1 MTRPRRHSGASE
13 ESSGTA
19 REQELGSMYDY
30 LAKIILL
37 GPSGTGKS
45 CLLHRFVKNEWR
57 VLSSQTIGVEF
68 ATKIIKVGT
77 GSRRKRI
84 KLQLWDT
91 AGTERFRSVS
101 RSYYRG
107 AAGAILVYD
116 LTSHA
121 SFRNLQPF
129 LNDARALAS
138 PNLSLMLVGN
148 KLDLTD
154 TLIDTSLPPPTP
166 TSVTSNSTLT
176 SGMLGAGGS
185 SYTSTATTRDRG
197 ASISAGS
204 QQRATVAPEG
214 REVTRAESSRW
225 ASTAGISVVT
235 EASAF
240 NGEGVDEIFERL
252 ARIILTKIELGEIDP
267 DDPASGIQYGDSGG
281 WNTASDGGSIKSS
294 MTGATVEDGHSGL
307 RRRRKKNRTQNWGL
321 REWEEVF
328 TLSNQAISES
338 QQHLY
343 QRLDLQ
349 RDPFVMAPRTV
360 TPVDKNWQF
369 KQEKEDDSSYLPVAQ
384 FPTNVHLDLLRHKK
398 IPDPYIGKNELKV
411 QWIGETIWVYKT
423 TFSSPEI
430 LDGAKAVLAF
440 DGLDTFATVELNGE
454 KILETENMFV
464 PERVDVTKNLKKDGE
479 NDLRITFDAAY
490 LRGWKLVEEHP
501 DHKYVVWN
509 GDGSRLPVRKAQ
521 YHWGWDWGPA
531 LLTCGPWRPINLEV
545 YESHIA
551 DLYTESEVEKSLKK
565 ADVVVHAAVEGKASR
580 VRFEVSLDGKKVA
593 SETANVKDK
602 DATTTFHIQDPALW
616 YPVRYGKQPLYTI
629 KATLL
634 KDDNEIDT
642 ISKKIGLR
650 KLELVEREL
659 DGQPGTSFF
668 FQVNN
673 IPIFCGGSNWI
684 PADNFI
690 PRITKERYR
699 DWVKL
704 VADGN
709 QFMLRVWGG
718 GIYEEDVFYD
728 ACDEFGILVWQDFM
742 FACGNYPAW
751 PDLLKSIDR
760 EARANI
766 KRLRHHPSI
775 VLWAG
780 NNEDYQL
787 RESENLIYD
796 FDDHD
801 PESWL
806 KTDFPARYIYEKLLP
821 DACKD
826 LHPNTVYHIASPWG
840 GKVTTD
846 PTIGDIH
853 QWNVWHGSQQK
864 YQDYDK
870 LVGRFVSEFGMEGFP
885 DIKTIDAFLP
895 QGKDDPERFSTSS
908 TIDFHNKADGQLR
921 RLGLYMAE
929 NFRFTLEPLEDYV
942 YYSQLLQAEALASAY
957 RLWKRQWQ
965 GPKKEYCSGVLVWQT
980 NDCWPVTSWAICD
993 YYLRP
998 KHSYFT
1004 IKREMAPITIGM
1016 TRREHKHPKN
1026 KYTRVDIETKVK
1038 VEIWGSNL
1046 KLEDVTVDCVVK
1058 AWDVETGKETYSQT
1072 VVSDLVLQ
1080 SNRSTEIKTLDVPV
1094 EKPNADLEAKTV
1106 VAAYFYQDGK
1116 QIARYVNW
1124 PEPLKYLHFQKPQNL
1139 KTEISE
1145 GCKSVEISAE
1155 VPIKGLAVLSE
1166 DDGVKFEDNL
1176 VDIVPGEVVKIGVTG
1191 AKKDTVLTTQYLGMQ
1206 VHNLETECV

>member
-1 MTRPRRHSGASE
+1 
-13 ESSGTA
+13 
-19 REQELGSMYDY
+19 
-30 LAKIILL
+30 
-37 GPSGTGKS
+37 
-45 CLLHRFVKNEWR
+45 
-57 VLSSQTIGVEF
+57 
-68 ATKIIKVGT
+68 
-77 GSRRKRI
+77 
-84 KLQLWDT
+84 
-91 AGTERFRSVS
+91 
-101 RSYYRG
+101 
-107 AAGAILVYD
+107 
-116 LTSHA
+116 
-121 SFRNLQPF
+121 
-129 LNDARALAS
+129 
-138 PNLSLMLVGN
+138 
-148 KLDLTD
+148 
-154 TLIDTSLPPPTP
+154 
-166 TSVTSNSTLT
+166 
-176 SGMLGAGGS
+176 
-185 SYTSTATTRDRG
+185 
-197 ASISAGS
+197 
-204 QQRATVAPEG
+204 
-214 REVTRAESSRW
+214 
-225 ASTAGISVVT
+225 
-235 EASAF
+235 
-240 NGEGVDEIFERL
+240 
-252 ARIILTKIELGEIDP
+252 
-267 DDPASGIQYGDSGG
+267 
-281 WNTASDGGSIKSS
+281 
-294 MTGATVEDGHSGL
+294 
-307 RRRRKKNRTQNWGL
+307 
-321 REWEEVF
+321 
-328 TLSNQAISES
+328 
-338 QQHLY
+338 
-343 QRLDLQ
+343 
-349 RDPFVMAPRTV
+349 MAPRTV
-360 TPVDKNWQF
+360 TPIDKNWQF

-384 FPTNVHLDLLRHKK
+384 FPTNVHLDLLHHKK

-411 QWIGETIWVYKT
+411 QWIGETVWVYKT

-430 LDGAKAVLAF
+430 HDGAKAVLAF
-440 DGLDTFATVELNGE
+440 DGLDTFAKVELNGE

-464 PERVDVTKNLKKDGE
+464 PERVVVTKNLKKDGE
-479 NDLRITFDAAY
+479 NELRITFDAAY

-593 SETANVKDK
+593 SETTLVKDK

-634 KDDNEIDT
+634 EDDNEIDT

-690 PRITKERYR
+690 PRIAKERYR

-787 RESENLIYD
+787 RESENLTYD

-826 LHPNTVYHIASPWG
+826 LHPNAAYHIASPWG

-885 DIKTIDAFLP
+885 DIRTIDAFLP
-895 QGKDDPERFSTSS
+895 QGKDDSERFSTSS

-1016 TRREHKHPKN
+1016 TRREHKHPRN
-1026 KYTRVDIETKVK
+1026 KYTRVDIEKEVK

-1124 PEPLKYLHFQKPQNL
+1124 PEPLKYLHFQKPKNL
-1139 KTEISE
+1139 KTELSE
-1145 GCKSVEISAE
+1145 GYKYVEISAE

-1176 VDIVPGEVVKIGVTG
+1176 VDVVPGEVVKIGITG
-1191 AKKDTVLTTQYLGMQ
+1191 AKKGTVLKIQYLGMQ
-1206 VHNLETECV
+1206 VHD

>member
-321 REWEEVF
+321 REWEE
-328 TLSNQAISES
+328 
-338 QQHLY
+338 
-343 QRLDLQ
+343 LQ
-349 RDPFVMAPRTV
+349 RDPFVMAPRTLI
-360 TPVDKNWQF
+360 PVDKNWQF

-384 FPTNVHLDLLRHKK
+384 FPTNVHLDLLHHKK

-411 QWIGETIWVYKT
+411 QWIGETVWMYKT
-423 TFSSPEI
+423 TFASPEI
-430 LDGAKAVLAF
+430 HDGAKAILAF

-464 PERVDVTKNLKKDGE
+464 PERVDVTKILKKDSE
-479 NDLRITFDAAY
+479 NELRITFDAAY

-545 YESHIA
+545 YESHVA

-593 SETANVKDK
+593 SETAHVKDK

-634 KDDNEIDT
+634 EGDNEIDT
-642 ISKKIGLR
+642 FSKKIGLR

-699 DWVKL
+699 DWIKL

-728 ACDEFGILVWQDFM
+728 ACDELGILVWQDFM
-742 FACGNYPAW
+742 FACGNYPAS

-787 RESENLIYD
+787 RESENLTYD

-826 LHPNTVYHIASPWG
+826 LHPNAVYHIASPWG

-908 TIDFHNKADGQLR
+908 TVDFHNKADGQLR

-1155 VPIKGLAVLSE
+1155 VPIKGLAVLSQ

-1191 AKKDTVLTTQYLGMQ
+1191 AKKGTVLKTQYLGMQ
-1206 VHNLETECV
+1206 VHD